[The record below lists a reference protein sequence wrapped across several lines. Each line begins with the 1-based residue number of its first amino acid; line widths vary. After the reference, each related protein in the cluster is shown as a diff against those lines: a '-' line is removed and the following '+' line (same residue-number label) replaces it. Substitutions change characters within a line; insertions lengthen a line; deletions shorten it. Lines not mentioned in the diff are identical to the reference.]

1 MTANKVSEMTND
13 NPGGRSAMKISV
25 VRDILEA
32 NDRIAQQNRD
42 LFEENKLLVIN
53 LMSSPGAGKTS
64 LLERSINALKK
75 DLSMGVIEGDI
86 QSSQD
91 AERIAQTGIP
101 VVQINTGG
109 ACHLDGNM
117 IRDTFGEFSFKD
129 LDLLVVENVG
139 NLVCP
144 AEFKVGEDF
153 KAMILS
159 VTEGDDKP
167 AKYPLMFHES
177 SVLLINKID
186 LLPYVDC
193 SVEKI
198 REDALKINPDL
209 AIFEISCKTGEGLED
224 WYDWIR
230 ERAKDK
236 EASQ

>member
-1 MTANKVSEMTND
+1 MKVS
-13 NPGGRSAMKISV
+13 V
-25 VRDILEA
+25 VKNILEA
-32 NDRIAQQNRD
+32 NDRIAQENRAIFD
-42 LFEENKLLVIN
+42 EKDLLVFN

-64 LLERSINALKK
+64 LLEKTIDALKE
-75 DLSMGVIEGDI
+75 DLKIGVIEGDI

-91 AERIAQTGIP
+91 AERIAEKEIP

-117 IRDTFGEFSFKD
+117 IRDTFKEFDFD
-129 LDLLVVENVG
+129 ALDLLVVENVG

-144 AEFKVGEDF
+144 AEFKLGEDF

-159 VTEGDDKP
+159 VTEGEDKP

-177 SVLLINKID
+177 KVLLINKID

-198 REDALKINPDL
+198 KEEALKINP
-209 AIFEISCKTGEGLED
+209 AMTIFEISCKTGEGLD
-224 WYDWIR
+224 AWYNWLR
-230 ERAKDK
+230 EEVKTRGSARNH
-236 EASQ
+236 

>member
-1 MTANKVSEMTND
+1 
-13 NPGGRSAMKISV
+13 MKISV
-25 VRDILEA
+25 VKNILEA
-32 NDRIAQQNRD
+32 NDRIAQQNRA
-42 LFEENKLLVIN
+42 LFDEKGVTVIN

-64 LLERSINALKK
+64 LLEKTIAALRQH
-75 DLSMGVIEGDI
+75 LTLGVIEGDI
-86 QSSQD
+86 QSSKD
-91 AERIAQTGIP
+91 AERIARLDIP

-117 IRDTFGEFSFKD
+117 IRDTFGEFD
-129 LDLLVVENVG
+129 LEALDLLVVENVG

-159 VTEGDDKP
+159 ITEGDDKP

-193 SVEKI
+193 TVQAI
-198 REDALKINPDL
+198 REEALKINPHL
-209 AIFEISCKTGEGLED
+209 VIFEISCKTGIGLD
-224 WYDWIR
+224 AWYDWLKQEVR
-230 ERAKDK
+230 SRKRA
-236 EASQ
+236 

>member
-1 MTANKVSEMTND
+1 
-13 NPGGRSAMKISV
+13 MKISV

-32 NDRIAQQNRD
+32 NERIAAQNKA
-42 LFEENKLLVIN
+42 LFQENGVLVIN

-64 LLERSINALKK
+64 LLEKTIEALKGA
-75 DLSMGVIEGDI
+75 LNIGIIEGDI

-91 AERIAQTGIP
+91 AERIAAKGIP

-117 IRDTFGEFSFKD
+117 IRDTFGEFNFKD

-144 AEFKVGEDF
+144 AEFNMGEDF
-153 KAMILS
+153 KVMILS
-159 VTEGDDKP
+159 VAEGDDKP

-177 SVLLINKID
+177 KVLLINKID

-198 REDALKINPDL
+198 KEESLKINPDL
-209 AIFEISCKTGEGLED
+209 TIFQVSCKTGEGLDD
-224 WYDWIR
+224 WYQWLLGKVETR
-230 ERAKDK
+230 NV
-236 EASQ
+236 

>member
-1 MTANKVSEMTND
+1 
-13 NPGGRSAMKISV
+13 MKISV

-32 NDRIAQQNRD
+32 NERIADQNRD
-42 LFEENKLLVIN
+42 LFNEHGLLVLN
-53 LMSSPGAGKTS
+53 LMSSPGAGKTT
-64 LLERSINALKK
+64 LLEKTIEALKD
-75 DLSMGVIEGDI
+75 DLKMGVIEGDI

-91 AERIAQTGIP
+91 AERIAAKGIP

-117 IRDTFGEFSFKD
+117 IRDTFGEFNFQD
-129 LDLLVVENVG
+129 LDLMVVENVG

-153 KAMILS
+153 KVMILS

-193 SVEKI
+193 SIDKI
-198 REDALKINPDL
+198 KEDSLKINPDL
-209 AIFEISCKTGEGLED
+209 TIFDVSCKTGEGLDGWFD
-224 WYDWIR
+224 WLR
-230 ERAKDK
+230 KRAQAGAAD
-236 EASQ
+236 

>member
-1 MTANKVSEMTND
+1 
-13 NPGGRSAMKISV
+13 MKISV
-25 VRDILEA
+25 VRNILEA

-42 LFEENKLLVIN
+42 LFDENGLLVIN

-64 LLERSINALKK
+64 LLEKTISAVKEDYK
-75 DLSMGVIEGDI
+75 MGIIEGDI

-91 AERIAQTGIP
+91 AERIAKTGIP
-101 VVQINTGG
+101 VVQINTGS
-109 ACHLDGNM
+109 ACHLDANM
-117 IRDTFGEFSFKD
+117 IRDTFGEFSFKE

-167 AKYPLMFHES
+167 TKYPLMFHES
-177 SVLLINKID
+177 SVLLVNKID

-198 REDALKINPDL
+198 KEDALKINPDL
-209 AIFEISCKTGEGLED
+209 TIIPISCKTGEGLDD
-224 WYDWIR
+224 WYDWVR
-230 ERAKDK
+230 KRVK
-236 EASQ
+236 EK

>member
-1 MTANKVSEMTND
+1 
-13 NPGGRSAMKISV
+13 MKISV
-25 VRDILEA
+25 VKNILEA
-32 NDRIAQQNRD
+32 NDRIAQLNRR
-42 LFEENKLLVIN
+42 LFDEHNLTVMN

-64 LLERSINALKK
+64 LLERTIQALRE
-75 DLSMGVIEGDI
+75 DISLAVIEGDI

-91 AERIAQTGIP
+91 AERIARMDIP

-117 IRDTFGEFSFKD
+117 IRDTFGEFD
-129 LDLLVVENVG
+129 LAALDLLVVENVG

-144 AEFKVGEDF
+144 AEFKMGEDF

-193 SVEKI
+193 TVERI
-198 REDALKINPDL
+198 REEALKINPRMT
-209 AIFEISCKTGEGLED
+209 IFEISCKTGEGLD
-224 WYDWIR
+224 AWYEWLKQKVR
-230 ERAKDK
+230 TRKK
-236 EASQ
+236 T

>member
-1 MTANKVSEMTND
+1 
-13 NPGGRSAMKISV
+13 MKISV
-25 VRDILEA
+25 IKNILEV
-32 NDRIAQQNRD
+32 NDRIAQENRAIFD
-42 LFEENKLLVIN
+42 EKGLMVIN
-53 LMSSPGAGKTS
+53 LMSSPGAGKTC
-64 LLERSINALKK
+64 LLEKTINALKD
-75 DLSMGVIEGDI
+75 DLRIGVIEGDV

-91 AERIAQTGIP
+91 AERIAKSGIP

-117 IRDTFGEFSFKD
+117 IRDTFQEFNFD
-129 LDLLVVENVG
+129 ALDLLVVENVG

-177 SVLLINKID
+177 KVLLINKID

-193 SVEKI
+193 SIVKI
-198 REDALKINPDL
+198 RKEALKINPHM
-209 AIFEISCKTGEGLED
+209 IMFEISCKTGEGLET
-224 WYDWIR
+224 WYAWLKQETKSR
-230 ERAKDK
+230 RSA
-236 EASQ
+236 